1 MPIHLRG
8 DRPLRADIW
17 WSLPSFGSS
26 ANKQARSGANSFKNR
41 DIIGDEAI
49 IKNFVLCLMSN
60 NPVTNAFFFGRA
72 LAEVM
77 SEKLEESFTNAMSDL
92 GKFDAEQRENLRQ
105 FMEEVQLKA
114 ERSSATTATYP
125 TTGNTNTRNN
135 NTSNSNVSGG
145 TIEIDTSI
153 TNSDDLQAMLDR
165 LRAEIATLRAEL
177 KQHRN

>member
-1 MPIHLRG
+1 
-8 DRPLRADIW
+8 
-17 WSLPSFGSS
+17 
-26 ANKQARSGANSFKNR
+26 
-41 DIIGDEAI
+41 
-49 IKNFVLCLMSN
+49 MSN

-77 SEKLEESFTNAMSDL
+77 SEKLEETFTNAMSDL

-105 FMEEVQLKA
+105 FMEEVQLRA
-114 ERSSATTATYP
+114 ERSSATTTTYP
-125 TTGNTNTRNN
+125 TTSNTNTNITNN
-135 NTSNSNVSGG
+135 STSNSNVPSS

-165 LRAEIATLRAEL
+165 LRAEIATLRAQL